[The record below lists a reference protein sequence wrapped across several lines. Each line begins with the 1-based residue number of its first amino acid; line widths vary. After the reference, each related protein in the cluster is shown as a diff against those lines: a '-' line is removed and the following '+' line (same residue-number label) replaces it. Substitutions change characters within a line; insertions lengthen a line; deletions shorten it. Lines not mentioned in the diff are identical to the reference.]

1 MSANGNDNANDDPNI
16 IFIISDTKLYALVVT
31 LSVKNNQKLSKV
43 LFTGFERSAYLDK
56 YKTKIRNKS
65 TANEYRYFL
74 DSKFTGV
81 NRLFVLVYSNQD
93 DKF

>member
-1 MSANGNDNANDDPNI
+1 MSANGNNNANDDPNI
-16 IFIISDTKLYALVVT
+16 IFTINNTKLYAPVAT
-31 LSVKNNQKLSKV
+31 LSVKDTQKLSKV
-43 LFTGFERSAYLDK
+43 LFTGSERSAYWDK
-56 YKTKIRNKS
+56 YKTKIKNKS
-65 TANEYRYFL
+65 TANKYRYFL

>member
-1 MSANGNDNANDDPNI
+1 MSVNGNDNANNDPNI
-16 IFIISDTKLYALVVT
+16 IFTINDKNLYAPVVI
-31 LSVKNNQKLSKV
+31 LSIKDNQKVSKV
-43 LFTGFERSAYLDK
+43 FFTGFERSAYWDK
-56 YKTKIRNKS
+56 YKTKIENKS

-74 DSKFTGV
+74 DSKFAGV